1 MGGYWSSMEGSSAR
15 EYKRLRDELDGLPA
29 SLRNRNIFEV
39 YVNLT
44 DVKDKPELL
53 ALLTEQNLSYREI
66 TTKPEVV
73 LVVVAAK
80 QLGTLQDIAVPAT
93 FQFLFLENS

>member
-1 MGGYWSSMEGSSAR
+1 MPRNPR
-15 EYKRLRDELDGLPA
+15 ENSFNEEECDRVIDQMFGPYKRNFTL
-29 SLRNRNIFEV
+29 FEV